1 MDLLTAVLALAT
13 LASFA
18 ADVFAIIQG
27 KRKQGVIL
35 LVVFAALVAVLA
47 VQARHTAQVE
57 AENRALTD
65 AQARAQRLLQSWTTS
80 DGRFDR
86 DFVSQ
91 GEAEGI
97 AVAAADLMEDVR
109 TCRPQAFQ
117 SALERVADARR
128 RAASVTGTGDLD
140 VAFKRSDIWQEAA
153 AAAVE
158 QVRGV
163 ATVPPDC

>member
-1 MDLLTAVLALAT
+1 MDLLTALLALAT

-47 VQARHTAQVE
+47 LEARHTAQVE

-65 AQARAQRLLQSWTTS
+65 TQARAQRLLESWS
-80 DGRFDR
+80 RSSSGFDP
-86 DFVSQ
+86 DMVSQ

-117 SALERVADARR
+117 AALDRVADARD
-128 RAASVTGTGDLD
+128 RAAAVTGTSELD
-140 VAFKRSDIWQEAA
+140 ITFKRPDIWQEAA

-163 ATVPPDC
+163 AQVPPNC